1 MARHRT
7 QDRLAFAGF
16 ALVIVAFAAT
26 QPLPPGAATPPVLG
40 RHDRPG
46 ATSDAGGT
54 TPHAASPATDGT
66 AVGATSTAAGADGSP
81 GGSRLHGI
89 DVSHFQGD
97 VDWSR
102 AAGTGI
108 AFAFVKATQGLHF
121 VDPRFDANRSGAQAA
136 EIPIGA
142 YHFFS
147 PADDPTAQ
155 AEHFLATVGTLAG
168 GLPPV
173 LDLEAS
179 AQGNGGGSISENA
192 LTWLSH
198 VADKTGCTPIVYTN
212 RAYWQAHLG
221 AAFAAYPLWFA
232 EYADRP
238 RLPDGAPDWTFWQY
252 SRHGDVDGIDIAVD
266 LNRFAGSAADLTQL
280 LCGGSQ

>member
-7 QDRLAFAGF
+7 HDRLAFAGF
-16 ALVIVAFAAT
+16 AFAMIAFAAT
-26 QPLPPGAATPPVLG
+26 QPLPPGTVTPPVLG
-40 RHDRPG
+40 RPERPPAPDGGG
-46 ATSDAGGT
+46 ATTGGG
-54 TPHAASPATDGT
+54 AARPATQAAD
-66 AVGATSTAAGADGSP
+66 STAAADGST
-81 GGSRLHGI
+81 GGARLHGI

-102 AAGTGI
+102 TVATGI
-108 AFAFVKATQGLHF
+108 TFAFMKATQGLHF
-121 VDPRFDANRSGAQAA
+121 VDPRYAANRSGAQAA
-136 EIPIGA
+136 GIPIGA

-155 AEHFLATVGTLAG
+155 AEHFLKTAGTGAG
-168 GLPPV
+168 WLPPV

-179 AQGNGGGSISENA
+179 AKGNSGGSIADNA
-192 LTWLSH
+192 LTWLAH
-198 VADKTGCTPIVYTN
+198 VENETGCTPIVYTN

-221 AAFAAYPLWFA
+221 DAFAAYPLWFA
-232 EYADRP
+232 EYADQP

-252 SRHGDVDGIDIAVD
+252 SRHGDVDGVDIAVD
-266 LNRFAGSAADLTQL
+266 LNRFAGGADQLKQL